1 MSLPQELVAVSH
13 DALHIIQEAVTT
25 ESCSS
30 INGSDIR
37 LEDRN
42 TMLTCMRK
50 VSLFFFRNHSHLI
63 LKLYPL
69 ESKRTLFEKFFF
81 KSGCLDLSLVVAI
94 LALIFISG

>member
-13 DALHIIQEAVTT
+13 DAVRIIQEAVNT

-50 VSLFFFRNHSHLI
+50 VRIFFFRNHSHLI

-69 ESKRTLFEKFFF
+69 ESKRTLFEKFF

>member
-1 MSLPQELVAVSH
+1 MHEKGEHIFLP
-13 DALHIIQEAVTT
+13 
-25 ESCSS
+25 
-30 INGSDIR
+30 
-37 LEDRN
+37 
-42 TMLTCMRK
+42 
-50 VSLFFFRNHSHLI
+50 NHSHLI

>member
-13 DALHIIQEAVTT
+13 DALHIIQEAVNT

-50 VSLFFFRNHSHLI
+50 VSIFFFRNHSHLI

-81 KSGCLDLSLVVAI
+81 KSGCLSLVVAI

>member
-13 DALHIIQEAVTT
+13 DALHIIQEAVNT

-30 INGSDIR
+30 INGSDVR

-50 VSLFFFRNHSHLI
+50 VRIFFFRNHSHLI

-81 KSGCLDLSLVVAI
+81 KSGCLDPFLVVAI